1 MIQCCKILPYKFDIS
16 EEVNSSQNPSK
27 KIKTEPGDLECPVEL
42 IQENIDKLS
51 YKQDDDKD
59 ILTENIRSIFDIVKI
74 KDVYNQSKILNL
86 EMITIINELNDNDE
100 NNNIKTKLKTNL
112 EITPLGYSES
122 TRKKDGIAYFGYEKN
137 KDDIDII
144 INPIE
149 EENIDDKFLGKHF
162 QIKFNP
168 EDLNYYLKDLGHG
181 YGTFI
186 RINDWVEIKN
196 NLLLNIGENYLIFS
210 LVNEENDDNVLNI
223 KLFSVSNGQN
233 VLYFKKENSP
243 ITIGRK
249 PENDLYLEDN
259 MLSRVHCTI
268 NFKDNKWFLI
278 DGCINNENGSD
289 TIKKSTNGSWI
300 YAFEDTLIYNKMCF
314 KASHYL
320 FECNLVDISNN
331 NNSFSNKKTDLNL
344 L

>member
-1 MIQCCKILPYKFDIS
+1 
-16 EEVNSSQNPSK
+16 
-27 KIKTEPGDLECPVEL
+27 
-42 IQENIDKLS
+42 
-51 YKQDDDKD
+51 
-59 ILTENIRSIFDIVKI
+59 
-74 KDVYNQSKILNL
+74 
-86 EMITIINELNDNDE
+86 MITIINEFNDNDE

-122 TRKKDGIAYFGYEKN
+122 TRKKDGITYFGYEKN

-210 LVNEENDDNVLNI
+210 LVNEENDNNVLNI
-223 KLFSVSNGQN
+223 KLFT
-233 VLYFKKENSP
+233 KEN
-243 ITIGRK
+243 
-249 PENDLYLEDN
+249 
-259 MLSRVHCTI
+259 
-268 NFKDNKWFLI
+268 
-278 DGCINNENGSD
+278 
-289 TIKKSTNGSWI
+289 IK
-300 YAFEDTLIYNKMCF
+300 
-314 KASHYL
+314 
-320 FECNLVDISNN
+320 
-331 NNSFSNKKTDLNL
+331 
-344 L
+344 

>member
-1 MIQCCKILPYKFDIS
+1 MITCINDIP
-16 EEVNSSQNPSK
+16 NSNEISHASTK
-27 KIKTEPGDLECPVEL
+27 RKIKT
-42 IQENIDKLS
+42 NI
-51 YKQDDDKD
+51 
-59 ILTENIRSIFDIVKI
+59 
-74 KDVYNQSKILNL
+74 
-86 EMITIINELNDNDE
+86 
-100 NNNIKTKLKTNL
+100 
-112 EITPLGYSES
+112 EITPLGYIES
-122 TRKKDGIAYFGYEKN
+122 KRKKDGITFFGYNNDKEKN
-137 KDDIDII
+137 EIDIN
-144 INPIE
+144 INTIE
-149 EENIDDKFLGKHF
+149 GENADEKFYGKHF

-233 VLYFKKENSP
+233 VLNFKKENSP

-249 PENDLYLEDN
+249 PENDIYLEDN

-300 YAFEDTLIYNKMCF
+300 RDSGGIVFRERVFGTLM
-314 KASHYL
+314 
-320 FECNLVDISNN
+320 
-331 NNSFSNKKTDLNL
+331 LNPK
-344 L
+344 

>member
-1 MIQCCKILPYKFDIS
+1 
-16 EEVNSSQNPSK
+16 
-27 KIKTEPGDLECPVEL
+27 
-42 IQENIDKLS
+42 
-51 YKQDDDKD
+51 
-59 ILTENIRSIFDIVKI
+59 
-74 KDVYNQSKILNL
+74 
-86 EMITIINELNDNDE
+86 MITIINEFNDNDE

-122 TRKKDGIAYFGYEKN
+122 TRKKDGITYFGYEKN

-210 LVNEENDDNVLNI
+210 LVNNLIFNTLLSFSSFTKENI
-223 KLFSVSNGQN
+223 K
-233 VLYFKKENSP
+233 
-243 ITIGRK
+243 
-249 PENDLYLEDN
+249 
-259 MLSRVHCTI
+259 
-268 NFKDNKWFLI
+268 
-278 DGCINNENGSD
+278 
-289 TIKKSTNGSWI
+289 
-300 YAFEDTLIYNKMCF
+300 
-314 KASHYL
+314 
-320 FECNLVDISNN
+320 
-331 NNSFSNKKTDLNL
+331 
-344 L
+344 